1 MSDRGRNTAF
11 AAYPFSPVD
20 RGQIDR
26 WIEDAQRTP
35 PQLFNRYR
43 FNRCELVKMVG
54 GERGAL
60 VVEHV
65 CEVFQLWSDGREA
78 RMRRLRFAVDPR
90 GPISAE
96 GEFSLIEPSAKPGK
110 RTNPVVVAL
119 VDFLVPVLLAFGVPW
134 GATTS
139 AKMTRTLDLVAV
151 GLFRLPSTK
160 SELQRRMR
168 DHRAR
173 LALDRAERRRLA
185 QRLAQ
190 RLAHKA
196 SFVGPPKPVEMVKAE
211 FSEGWRSLLPSQRER
226 IREAVRRGLSTLK
239 IQPPNTY
246 PP

>member
-1 MSDRGRNTAF
+1 
-11 AAYPFSPVD
+11 
-20 RGQIDR
+20 
-26 WIEDAQRTP
+26 
-35 PQLFNRYR
+35 
-43 FNRCELVKMVG
+43 MVR

-65 CEVFQLWSDGREA
+65 CEVFQLWSDGHEA

-90 GPISAE
+90 GPICAE
-96 GEFSLIEPSAKPGK
+96 GEFSLIEPSGKPGK

-185 QRLAQ
+185 QRQ
-190 RLAHKA
+190 AHKA

-211 FSEGWRSLLPSQRER
+211 FSEWWRSLLPSQRER
-226 IREAVRRGLSTLK
+226 IREEVRRGLSTLK
-239 IQPPNTY
+239 TQPPNTY

>member
-1 MSDRGRNTAF
+1 
-11 AAYPFSPVD
+11 
-20 RGQIDR
+20 
-26 WIEDAQRTP
+26 
-35 PQLFNRYR
+35 
-43 FNRCELVKMVG
+43 MVR

-65 CEVFQLWSDGREA
+65 CEVFQLWSDGYEA
-78 RMRRLRFAVDPR
+78 RMRRLRFAVEPR

-96 GEFSLIEPSAKPGK
+96 GEFSLIEPSVKPGK

-173 LALDRAERRRLA
+173 LAADRAALRL
-185 QRLAQ
+185 RV
-190 RLAHKA
+190 AHKA
-196 SFVGPPKPVEMVKAE
+196 SFVGPPKPFDLLKAE
-211 FSEGWRSLLPSQRER
+211 FLRGWQELPPSQRES
-226 IREAVRRGLSTLK
+226 IREAVRQGLSALK
-239 IQPPNTY
+239 THPPKRYT
-246 PP
+246 P

>member
-1 MSDRGRNTAF
+1 MSDRGRNTAI
-11 AAYPFSPVD
+11 AACPFSPVD
-20 RGQIDR
+20 QGQIDR
-26 WIEDAQRTP
+26 WIEDATRTP

-43 FNRCELVKMVG
+43 FNRCELVKMVR

-65 CEVFQLWSDGREA
+65 CEVFQLWSDGHEA
-78 RMRRLRFAVDPR
+78 RMRRLRFAADPR

-96 GEFSLIEPSAKPGK
+96 GEFSLIEPSGKPGK

-151 GLFRLPSTK
+151 GLFLLPSTK

-185 QRLAQ
+185 QRLA
-190 RLAHKA
+190 HKA

-211 FSEGWRSLLPSQRER
+211 FSEWWRSLLPSRRER

-239 IQPPNTY
+239 THPPQDIR
-246 PP
+246 PIR